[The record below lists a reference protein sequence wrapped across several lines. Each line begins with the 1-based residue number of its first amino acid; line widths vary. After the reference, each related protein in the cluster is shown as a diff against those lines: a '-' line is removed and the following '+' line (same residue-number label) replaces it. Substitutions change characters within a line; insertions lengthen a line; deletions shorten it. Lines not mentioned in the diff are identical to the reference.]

1 MAMLSCLQVDVEVVY
16 NAFKPSERAMHSR
29 FSVGES
35 GALQA
40 GRAYLRKLHHTPED
54 IHRGAE
60 HVEENVKHDIHA
72 LESKAREVFQVG
84 GSSDENTGAVEGD
97 EDEEGWAS
105 DKSGD
110 GDGPA
115 HLSGELPGD
124 HRKRQRSWKTKGGTH
139 PAATRNT
146 RSHRRRQSTGDG
158 GTFSSH
164 ARQLLEQVPPAA
176 FTTEPS
182 EIAPLEDEDQR
193 GRSHA
198 PHRQGSGHTGRRSI
212 QHRRLESLKTSEHN
226 SRDVSPTRSVR
237 FVDEERRSGATTP
250 RTTLDQAPQGSS
262 SEPSTTDDSES
273 RGKVTFGL
281 THIRRASED

>member
-1 MAMLSCLQVDVEVVY
+1 VEVIY
-16 NAFKPSERAMHSR
+16 NAFKPSEPAVHSR
-29 FSVGES
+29 FSVAEG
-35 GALQA
+35 GAFQA
-40 GRAYLRKLHHTPED
+40 GRAYLRKLHHAHED

-72 LESKAREVFQVG
+72 LESKAQEVIQVG
-84 GSSDENTGAVEGD
+84 GSSDGNTGACAEGD
-97 EDEEGWAS
+97 EDEGWMS

-115 HLSGELPGD
+115 YSLGELPGD
-124 HRKRQRSWKTKGGTH
+124 HRRRSKSWKAKSGTH
-139 PAATRNT
+139 SVAARSA

-164 ARQLLEQVPPAA
+164 ARQLLDQDPPFV
-176 FTTEPS
+176 FTAEPS
-182 EIAPLEDEDQR
+182 EMTPSEGEDQR
-193 GRSHA
+193 GRSHT
-198 PHRQGSGHTGRRSI
+198 PHRQGSGHTYRYSI

-237 FVDEERRSGATTP
+237 FVDKEPRSGAITP
-250 RTTLDQAPQGSS
+250 KMTLDQMPQGSC
-262 SEPSTTDDSES
+262 SEPSGTDGSES

-281 THIRRASED
+281 PHI